1 VTTSSEPGELLPEP
15 VRQPPTQVIASFWIL
30 IASAALR
37 VVIVAIILA
46 SWQSLIDVQLR
57 NPLPANTTTAQ
68 ARDAMQTYLT
78 YNVVLDI
85 VFAGLYVLFAY
96 LIRKGRNWARLTMT
110 AIVVLFGLFDILGGT
125 DGITLVSVIIE
136 LVAVALLFMPA
147 SKAYFAKPRP
157 E

>member
-15 VRQPPTQVIASFWIL
+15 VRTPPTQVIASFWIL

-37 VVIVAIILA
+37 VVIVAITLA
-46 SWQSLIDVQLR
+46 SWQRLIDAQLR
-57 NPLPANTTTAQ
+57 NPLPANTTAAQ

-78 YNVVLDI
+78 YNVVLDL
-85 VFAGLYVLFAY
+85 VFGGLYVLFAY
-96 LIRKGRNWARLTMT
+96 MIRKGRNWARLTMT
-110 AIVVLFGLFDILGGT
+110 AIVVLFGLFDVLGGT
-125 DGITLVSVIIE
+125 DGITLISVIIE

-147 SKAYFAKPRP
+147 SKAYFAKVRP

>member
-15 VRQPPTQVIASFWIL
+15 VRTPPTQVIASFWIL

-37 VVIVAIILA
+37 VVIVAITLA
-46 SWQSLIDVQLR
+46 SWNSLIDAQLR
-57 NPLPANTTTAQ
+57 NPLPANTTAAQ

-78 YNVVLDI
+78 YNVVLD
-85 VFAGLYVLFAY
+85 
-96 LIRKGRNWARLTMT
+96 LIFG
-110 AIVVLFGLFDILGGT
+110 GLFDILGGT
-125 DGITLVSVIIE
+125 DGITLISVIIE

-147 SKAYFAKPRP
+147 SKAYFAKARP